1 VDARDLRQEVR
12 RAARGDGEAAGLL
25 FDHYYPRVYRYA
37 LSKLSRSQDAEDV
50 AAETFARVLRKLD
63 RFRWRGAGFE
73 AWIFRI
79 AYNLI
84 VDNYRGSGREH
95 LTEDDDDEADD
106 VTPEDL
112 YFQTEA
118 ASELSLVL
126 NTLSTDQ
133 REVLLLRFVA
143 GLDTDE
149 ICHVMGRNPNAIRQ
163 LQFRA
168 LETMRQRMHEEI
180 DHV

>member
-12 RAARGDGEAAGLL
+12 RAARGDGDSAGLL

-37 LSKLSRSQDAEDV
+37 LSKLGRAQDAEDV
-50 AAETFARVLRKLD
+50 AAETFARVLRRLD

-84 VDNYRGSGREH
+84 VDQYRGSGREE
-95 LTEDDDDEADD
+95 LSEESDERSEN

-112 YFQTEA
+112 YFQTET
-118 ASELSLVL
+118 ASELSKM
-126 NTLSTDQ
+126 LSKLSDDQ

-143 GLDTDE
+143 GLETDE
-149 ICHVMGRNPNAIRQ
+149 ITKVMGRSSNAIRQ

-168 LETMRQRMHEEI
+168 LDSLRKQLPQGSS
-180 DHV
+180 HV

>member
-1 VDARDLRQEVR
+1 MDARDLRQEVR
-12 RAARGDGEAAGLL
+12 RAARGDADSAGLL

-37 LSKLSRSQDAEDV
+37 LSKLGRAQDAEDV
-50 AAETFARVLRKLD
+50 AAETFARVLRRLD

-84 VDNYRGSGREH
+84 VDQYRGSGREE
-95 LTEDDDDEADD
+95 LAEEGTDTSEE

-112 YFQTEA
+112 YFQTET
-118 ASELSLVL
+118 ASELSRLL
-126 NTLSTDQ
+126 KRLSDDQ

-143 GLDTDE
+143 GLETE
-149 ICHVMGRNPNAIRQ
+149 EMSKVMGRSANAIRQ

-168 LETMRQRMHEEI
+168 LDAMRKQMQQENV
-180 DHV
+180 DV

>member
-1 VDARDLRQEVR
+1 MDARDLKQEVR
-12 RAARGDGEAAGLL
+12 RAARGDGDAAGLL

-37 LSKLSRSQDAEDV
+37 LSKLGRAQDAEDV
-50 AAETFARVLRKLD
+50 AAETFARVLRGLE

-84 VDNYRGSGREH
+84 VDQYRGSGREE
-95 LTEDDDDEADD
+95 LSESEEDEPDNQ
-106 VTPEDL
+106 TPEDL
-112 YFQTEA
+112 YFQTET
-118 ASELSLVL
+118 ASELSHVL
-126 NTLSTDQ
+126 NKLSTDQ
-133 REVLLLRFVA
+133 KEVLLLRFVA

-149 ICHVMGRNPNAIRQ
+149 ICEVMGRTPNAVRQ

-168 LETMRQRMHEEI
+168 LETMRKRMHEEM
-180 DHV
+180 HSV

>member
-1 VDARDLRQEVR
+1 MDARDLRQEVK
-12 RAARGDGEAAGLL
+12 RAARGDGDAAGLL

-37 LSKLSRSQDAEDV
+37 LSKLNRAQDAEDV
-50 AAETFARVLRKLD
+50 AAETFARVLRRLD

-84 VDNYRGSGREH
+84 VDNYRGSGRER
-95 LTEDDDDEADD
+95 LTDDDNDEAQET
-106 VTPEDL
+106 TPEDL
-112 YFQTEA
+112 YFQTET
-118 ASELSLVL
+118 ASELSKML
-126 NTLSTDQ
+126 NTLSPDQ
-133 REVLLLRFVA
+133 KEVLLLRFAA

-149 ICHVMGRNPNAIRQ
+149 ICRVMGRNPNAIRQ

-168 LETMRQRMHEEI
+168 IETMRQRMPQEM
-180 DHV
+180 DRV